1 MTHGNVRRSIWNAD
15 NSPQLPPRSTNT
27 MSEIT
32 QTYKYSAII
41 AGALL
46 AVSTVIALIG
56 GAVGS

>member
-1 MTHGNVRRSIWNAD
+1 
-15 NSPQLPPRSTNT
+15 

-32 QTYKYSAII
+32 QTYKYSAIV

-56 GAVGS
+56 GAASN